1 MRDRWNMNNELLSLY
16 KADKHERLNQPKV
29 NTPEYKAMRGRDL
42 ERRERVMEIFAA
54 NELHTAEDHYHAAW
68 IMNHGDMPDD
78 ARNAHMLALRS
89 SDSGYR
95 AARWLAAATYDRWQ
109 MYQGKPQK
117 YGTNYVYDG
126 RRDRLWDVDPQT
138 TDEERATWDVP
149 PLAEQLRKAEEA
161 SRHQIPMSESELREF
176 EANAPEWLKEAL
188 KRWRA
193 AADNQEN
200 DH

>member
-1 MRDRWNMNNELLSLY
+1 MRDRWNMNNELFSLY
-16 KADKHERLNQPKV
+16 KADKQERLNQPKV

-42 ERRERVMEIFAA
+42 DRRERVMEIFAA

-68 IMNHGDMPDD
+68 IMNHGDTPDD
-78 ARNAHMLALRS
+78 ARNAHLLALRS
-89 SDSGYR
+89 SEFGYR

-109 MYQGKPQK
+109 MYQGKRQK

-138 TDEERATWDVP
+138 TDEERAAWDVP

-161 SRHQIPMSESELREF
+161 SRYQIPMSESELREF
-176 EANAPEWLKEAL
+176 EANAPEWLKGAL

-193 AADNQEN
+193 EADNQEN

>member
-1 MRDRWNMNNELLSLY
+1 MNNELLSLY
-16 KADKHERLNQPKV
+16 EADKQERLNQPKV
-29 NTPEYKAMRGRDL
+29 NTPEYNAMRGRDL
-42 ERRERVMEIFAA
+42 ERRERVMEIVAA
-54 NELHTAEDHYHAAW
+54 NELYTAEDHYHAAW
-68 IMNHGDMPDD
+68 IMNHGDTPDD

-89 SDSGYR
+89 SESGYR
-95 AARWLAAATYDRWQ
+95 VARWLAAATYDRWQ

-126 RRDRLWDVDPQT
+126 RRDRLWDVDPET
-138 TDEERATWDVP
+138 TDEERAAWDVP

-161 SRHQIPMSESELREF
+161 SRYQILMSESELREF
-176 EANAPEWLKEAL
+176 EANAPEWLKGAL

-193 AADNQEN
+193 EADDQEN